1 VTGEDLCGYVNLA
14 FYTTNGVAKDK
25 NLPEARGLRVVD
37 QLGEDVLA
45 SYTAPFLAQ
54 ALQADPDL
62 LESGICVA
70 SMVLTAG
77 AAPTPVVAWRLTPT
91 SGTCMGEVDDKEVQC
106 NSPGLRSFLRGAPTL
121 PEVGG
126 IVRHAPDVRMLG
138 WMSATDSLWYDASDW
153 TAPNSHGTV
162 AATKGWPTSAT
173 YISASSSLTGAA
185 GETHLFR
192 TAVTLPTGR
201 WVKIKYYGSD
211 RVSFF
216 IDSVL
221 VSEHEWSGN
230 SVVFERWLSAGYH
243 VFAIQHENNEASTS
257 GFFIACVIANRN
269 PDGTFGTILRRT
281 DTGNWVAHK
290 VVGGVKPGYNAAGIL
305 LKLLGEAQAINITG
319 TAILTP
325 DFTHLVD
332 SDGVAWTDGTQEQV
346 IQTGTSLLE
355 VLRRLEENVDD
366 FDVHIKPDFTL
377 QAFKGQGSNTP
388 VAELVPGAN
397 LLRLDYNGS
406 TVEGTRAIV
415 RAQEGWVQ
423 VDNSTGMSAN
433 GLIYETIETGDSLTL
448 AQATRLA
455 TSQLKGDAFPRYT
468 YTATV
473 KARAGAVPFLDIK
486 KGDFVRCPNRAGTVV
501 NLRVLSI
508 AFETPSDTPGPV
520 TFTLELEVPHG

>member
-1 VTGEDLCGYVNLA
+1 VTGEDLCGYVDLA
-14 FYTTNGVAKDK
+14 FYSTNGVRKNK

-37 QLGEDVLA
+37 QLGEDVIA
-45 SYTAPFLAQ
+45 SYTAPLLAQ

-62 LESGICVA
+62 LEDGIAVA
-70 SMVLTAG
+70 SMVLSAG
-77 AAPTPVVAWRLTPT
+77 SAPTPVVAWRLTPT
-91 SGTCMGEVDDKEVQC
+91 SGTVVGEVDEKEVQC
-106 NSPGLRSFLRGAPTL
+106 QSPGLRDFLRGAPTL

-153 TAPNSHGTV
+153 SAPYGHGTV
-162 AATKGWPTSAT
+162 GHGWPSNATQFISATSAV
-173 YISASSSLTGAA
+173 TGAA
-185 GETHLFR
+185 GDVHLFR
-192 TAVTLPTGR
+192 TAVTLPTAR
-201 WVKIKYYGSD
+201 WVKVKYYGSD
-211 RVSFF
+211 RLTLF
-216 IDSVL
+216 IDSVI
-221 VSEHEWSGN
+221 VAEHEWDSHTA
-230 SVVFERWLSAGYH
+230 VVEKWLPAGH
-243 VFAIQHENNEASTS
+243 HTFAIQHENNEGSTS
-257 GFFIACVIANRN
+257 GFFIACDITNRN
-269 PDGTFGTILRRT
+269 PDGSFGTVLRQT

-290 VVGGVKPGYNAAGIL
+290 VVGGVKPGYNAAGVL

-332 SDGVAWTDGTQEQV
+332 SDGVSWTDGTQEQV
-346 IQTGTSLLE
+346 IQTGTPVLE
-355 VLRRLEENVDD
+355 VLRRLEENVED

-406 TVEGTRAIV
+406 VVGGTRAIV
-415 RAQEGWVQ
+415 RVHEGWVQ
-423 VDNSTGMSAN
+423 VDNSTGLSAY
-433 GLIYETIETGDSLTL
+433 GLQYETIESGESLTV
-448 AQATRLA
+448 AQGTRLA
-455 TSQLKGDAFPRYT
+455 TSRLRGDAFPRYT

-473 KARAGAVPFLDIK
+473 IARAGAVPFLNIK

-520 TFTLELEVPHG
+520 KFTLELEVPHG